1 MLKKTALALAAAA
14 AFGAA
19 ALAPTAVSAA
29 PWHHHH
35 HHGWWGFYGAPA
47 FYAPAY
53 YGYYN
58 RPGCYVGRRWVW
70 THSGWVL
77 ARRPICY

>member
-1 MLKKTALALAAAA
+1 MLKKTILALAAGAA
-14 AFGAA
+14 LGAA
-19 ALAPTAVSAA
+19 ALAPTSAAAA
-29 PWHHHH
+29 PWHHHHH
-35 HHGWWGFYGAPA
+35 HHGWWGFYGGPA

-53 YGYYN
+53 YGYYGRN
-58 RPGCYVGRRWVW
+58 CYVGRRWVW